1 MKYLLNNYNLRYFLI
16 IILMLKRNVV
26 FLYFLFLQLS
36 TANYFIATKLIN
48 SELSGTDIAKEH
60 LINSTLWFISLYVIN
75 YNLYNKLN
83 NLPKLNAWLFN
94 KAVGISRNPYF
105 LKASMYILTGGVRFF
120 NSGFYLNMRSRLS
133 DMYKFFRP
141 IKYELFVVHE
151 NNIVKMKEY
160 KNVDELIRYIK
171 DFLHVLNTSQKFNH
185 QNNKLYLKYG
195 ENVCLISPMEDDKYI
210 EFINSIKEGVQEH
223 FLDNNVLCVS
233 YNETIELTNEYGI
246 GRLLNDKTTF
256 RDLVYMNYI
265 KNLKTGAINIDENK
279 QVELF
284 MMDGNLEFKSLNDLI
299 R

>member
-1 MKYLLNNYNLRYFLI
+1 
-16 IILMLKRNVV
+16 MLKRNVV